1 MCHRQRQAK
10 VLAPAGV
17 LRCNDVFFTITLPM
31 PVRSRSR
38 TAARAATFST
48 RRVALC
54 ASALLLGGAAA
65 WNARA
70 QNAPAAAPVV
80 AAETPAPREN
90 NLRMRLSSTQVQQA
104 FSHIDRDGN
113 GRLSR
118 PEVSVYPRI
127 ERHFER
133 IDADRDGNVSPQE
146 FEVALQ
152 QSS

>member
-1 MCHRQRQAK
+1 MCHAKPPAK
-10 VLAPAGV
+10 VLARDPR
-17 LRCNDVFFTITLPM
+17 LRCNGALSTSTSAM
-31 PVRSRSR
+31 PVRSRP
-38 TAARAATFST
+38 RAATRAAAST
-48 RRVALC
+48 ARRLALG
-54 ASALLLGGAAA
+54 ASLLLLGGAAA

-70 QNAPAAAPVV
+70 QSAPAASVA

-104 FSHIDRDGN
+104 FQHIDQDRN

-118 PEVSVYPRI
+118 SEVSVYPRI

-133 IDADRDGNVSPQE
+133 IDADRNGDVSPQE